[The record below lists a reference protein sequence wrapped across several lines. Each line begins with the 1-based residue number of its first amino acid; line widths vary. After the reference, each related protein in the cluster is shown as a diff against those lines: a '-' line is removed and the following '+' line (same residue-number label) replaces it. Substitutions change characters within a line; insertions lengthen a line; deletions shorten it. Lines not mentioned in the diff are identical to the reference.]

1 MIRRA
6 LAKSASRPVRPAK
19 PPRPT
24 EAELRQRVSA
34 QVERIQAAN
43 VWNNRLATEFEEA
56 EAEMDVVET
65 ALSLETFPAEVLRR
79 IIAELKEE
87 VLLIVESHRRLRIEV
102 SELELGAASLKG
114 LVSGLMEG
122 VQLLEDAS
130 SAIGELV
137 DRLQQKLADACV
149 EFEMRMISM
158 AHVIAPA
165 VEPAV
170 ESSVGSPV

>member
-1 MIRRA
+1 
-6 LAKSASRPVRPAK
+6 
-19 PPRPT
+19 
-24 EAELRQRVSA
+24 
-34 QVERIQAAN
+34 
-43 VWNNRLATEFEEA
+43 
-56 EAEMDVVET
+56 
-65 ALSLETFPAEVLRR
+65 
-79 IIAELKEE
+79 
-87 VLLIVESHRRLRIEV
+87 
-102 SELELGAASLKG
+102 LKG
-114 LVSGLMEG
+114 LVSGLVEG
-122 VQLLEDAS
+122 IQLLEDAS